1 MICLEQLLT
10 ERVDPKFGDKGI
22 VAEGTCSF
30 EEVEKICFW
39 ASCRGQTLVRT
50 IRGLFNYRY
59 LNRYSKKTDYFDV

>member
-1 MICLEQLLT
+1 MFYVL
-10 ERVDPKFGDKGI
+10 DPKFGDKGA

-30 EEVEKICFW
+30 EEVEQICYW

-59 LNRYSKKTDYFDV
+59 AKEVRKEKSEKGS

>member
-1 MICLEQLLT
+1 M
-10 ERVDPKFGDKGI
+10 
-22 VAEGTCSF
+22 EGTCSF

-59 LNRYSKKTDYFDV
+59 EKNKQGKRRD